1 MPPRH
6 LEPLLQV
13 ARLFLEFWRDMT
25 LQDRIKEITLANHL
39 GSHFAELVVF
49 TPVDGSQDRE
59 ITVSIRK
66 RTSKQENDVTQ
77 TTQDE
82 YEVLIGRDSSDAT
95 RGGVE
100 VLQVN
105 DRIKRSHARDPSDI
119 PLIFT
124 GELTEEHQH
133 SMVGVFVRSK
143 RVAQG
148 KGR

>member
-1 MPPRH
+1 MS
-6 LEPLLQV
+6 
-13 ARLFLEFWRDMT
+13 
-25 LQDRIKEITLANHL
+25 LQDRIKEITYANQL

-49 TPVDGSQDRE
+49 TPVDGSQPRE

-66 RTSKQENDVTQ
+66 RVSKQESDVTQ

-82 YEVLIGRDSSDAT
+82 YEVLIGRDASDAT